1 MIKDIAHIG
10 ITVSNISEII
20 EELETLGMPCTS
32 RASHD
37 EIGMDIAFCGK
48 GECSIELGEKKN
60 NVKDS
65 PISDTLGVHHIALKV
80 EDIEKYY
87 SMINSSDKYSV
98 QIEIK
103 QGAHGKVFFFRINNW
118 DEILFECVE

>member
-10 ITVSNISEII
+10 ITVANINEII
-20 EELETLGMPCTS
+20 EELEILGMPCTS
-32 RASHD
+32 RAFHD

-48 GECSIELGEKKN
+48 GESSIELGEKKSKVEN
-60 NVKDS
+60 S
-65 PISDTLGVHHIALKV
+65 PISDKLGVHHIALKV

-87 SMINSSDKYSV
+87 SMIKSSDKYSV
-98 QIEIK
+98 QMEIK